1 MKATKINIYDLYRNI
16 NDVKEKKHTSYN
28 EVLTIIHDRIKKASK
43 KEQYKFVY
51 EVPEYLFGVPSYNL
65 NKCLAYLIKELRNNG
80 FLVKYYFPKILYI
93 SWDPIEIT
101 NYKKEK
107 KLYQKKFKDIRK
119 DTMKIANS
127 AITSST
133 SLNNSNYNSNY
144 ETNNNIKDF
153 FQNQSSLVGP
163 STTQHSSS
171 IFKPILNYDPNTI
184 PTYNYYAYS
193 TLNNNLANDNFY
205 ITNQNTGYLGNE
217 NNNQNTNDRSQY
229 NTLNNTKNIVYN
241 PDNEYLKTPEH
252 LKNVKMLK
260 DKKKQE
266 VETNMSYQKDI
277 LDYYN
282 DEDDELNNPFKNTIK
297 KHNSKGKFILD
308 LS

>member
-1 MKATKINIYDLYRNI
+1 MKSTKINIYDLYRNI
-16 NDVKEKKHTSYN
+16 NEVKEKKNNSYN
-28 EVLTIIHDRIKKASK
+28 EVLSIIHDRIKKASK

-65 NKCLAYLIKELRNNG
+65 NKCLAYLMKELRNNG

-101 NYKKEK
+101 SYKKEK
-107 KLYQKKFKDIRK
+107 KLYEKKFKDIRK

-127 AITSST
+127 AITSNT
-133 SLNNSNYNSNY
+133 SLDNSDYTSNY
-144 ETNNNIKDF
+144 EKNNNIEDF
-153 FQNQSSLVGP
+153 FENQSSLVGP
-163 STTQHSSS
+163 TTTQHTSS

-205 ITNQNTGYLGNE
+205 ITNKNTGYLGNE
-217 NNNQNTNDRSQY
+217 NINQNNSRN
-229 NTLNNTKNIVYN
+229 NTQNNTQNNTKSIMYDA
-241 PDNEYLKTPEH
+241 DNEYLKTPEH
-252 LKNVKMLK
+252 LRNVKMLK
-260 DKKKQE
+260 DKRSKE
-266 VETNMSYQKDI
+266 IETNMSYQKDI
-277 LDYYN
+277 IDYYK
-282 DEDDELNNPFKNTIK
+282 DDEPENPFKNTIK